1 MFLPALQ
8 LLVLCTAIVLSACLP
23 FSGVLWVLHSLYLS
37 SVLSKANIKPLGVL
51 YVQGIKLA
59 NVESDLEEMVH
70 CVVFVIPCD
79 AVTDEEYLK
88 KVKDV
93 QESARSRG
101 KSLIDTGALQSRI
114 PPGQA
119 HTPELLH
126 LTLHYHVVS
135 NRLN

>member
-1 MFLPALQ
+1 VEARINLFDFCQISHHLA
-8 LLVLCTAIVLSACLP
+8 
-23 FSGVLWVLHSLYLS
+23 
-37 SVLSKANIKPLGVL
+37 LGVSR
-51 YVQGIKLA
+51 VQGIKLA

-101 KSLIDTGALQSRI
+101 KSLIIIEAVPIMQNACLNQVPKMLRMTLQH
-114 PPGQA
+114 A
-119 HTPELLH
+119 
-126 LTLHYHVVS
+126 
-135 NRLN
+135 